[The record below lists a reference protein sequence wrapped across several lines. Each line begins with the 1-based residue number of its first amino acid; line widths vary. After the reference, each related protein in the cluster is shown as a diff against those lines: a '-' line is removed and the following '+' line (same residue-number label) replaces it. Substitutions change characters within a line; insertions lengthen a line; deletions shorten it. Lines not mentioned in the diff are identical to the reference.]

1 MILRTEKSSYLK
13 VTYLFLLSPDS
24 VPGYESGVG
33 VCNLFGVLRGS
44 KADIVAVAVGSETMW
59 RWTGSCLFEFVLELE
74 MVRKT

>member
-24 VPGYESGVG
+24 VQGYESRVG
-33 VCNLFGVLRGS
+33 VCNLFGVLRGG
-44 KADIVAVAVGSETMW
+44 KADHEAVAVGSETMW